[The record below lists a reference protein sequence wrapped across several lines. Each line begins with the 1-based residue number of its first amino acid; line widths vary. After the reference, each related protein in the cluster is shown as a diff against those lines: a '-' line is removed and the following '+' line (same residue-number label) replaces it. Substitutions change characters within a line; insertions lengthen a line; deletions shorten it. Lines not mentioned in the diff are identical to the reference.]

1 MRLIAEWGRRV
12 WFLLHRR
19 RFEDELHQEME
30 SHRAMMDDP
39 RRFGNARRLR
49 EDAVDVWGWQWL
61 DHLGRD
67 TRFAARTLVR
77 SPGFAAMAI
86 LSLALATGAT
96 TAIFSVI
103 NGVLL
108 RPLPFHEP
116 DRLVQIFGSEWRQ
129 DRGVATD
136 NMSAPI
142 GREEIDAYRRSP
154 QIAAMAAY
162 GLSTAHLIGAG
173 RLERL
178 TSVETDLAFFDVLGV
193 PALVGRV
200 FTPADGPDVAV
211 VSAGWWARQFGSDP
225 TVAGRVVILNGRSV
239 TILGVMPPSFQFPYG
254 AGSVLPTAL
263 PEMRTDVW
271 LPFPLRDATGAPR
284 HRGRTHVIARLAPSS
299 SVASLQTELGGMAEQ
314 VQRGFQDPRIR
325 IKVRV
330 APLKEVV
337 AGPVRQSL
345 WMLFAAVGLVLAAAC
360 ANLANLLL
368 ARLSVRAREV
378 VTRAALGAT
387 PRRLVS
393 QFLVESVLLS
403 VLGGAAGALIA
414 RWGTPLLAA
423 LAAARIPRADEVAL
437 DWQAFAFLSAL
448 CVGTALVFGI
458 APALAATRLD
468 IHGIT
473 RESGGH
479 PTGAG
484 GYGGL
489 RNTLVIVEVAL
500 AFVLAAGGV
509 TVVRELIRLQRL
521 DNGMATENVLTMHLT
536 PRATVAEYQAIEDR
550 LAGVPGVTAV
560 GLTQVIPLQ
569 NWGWRA
575 DFSVKGG
582 SRTFPGRSLASL
594 RYVTPAYFRTLG
606 IRVVRGRTFT
616 DQDGERT
623 PMVLVVNE
631 TLARRYFP
639 GEDPVGVELDRGVIV
654 GVVADVRQAG
664 LDQTAEPEIYYAVAQ
679 NVATSPDIG
688 MSVVLRTI
696 GPPDRVVSAA
706 RSAIAEV
713 APSIAVFNV
722 RTMAQIVTDS
732 LWELRLYRVL
742 IGGFAALALG
752 LAAIGLHGVI
762 ACHVTARMHE
772 FAVRLALGAE
782 PSSLS
787 RLVMRRALTLAGVGL
802 AAGITLTLSLA
813 PGLRATPIGQ
823 SADAVLYVI
832 TTAVVIAIALVACLM
847 PALQVGRVD
856 AASALRHQ

>member
-200 FTPADGPDVAV
+200 FTPADGPDVVV

-284 HRGRTHVIARLAPSS
+284 RRGRTHVIARLAPSS

-403 VLGGAAGALIA
+403 VLGGAAGAPDGGRRSWLRWRRRESRA
-414 RWGTPLLAA
+414 RTKSRSTGRRLPSCRRCVS
-423 LAAARIPRADEVAL
+423 ARR
-437 DWQAFAFLSAL
+437 WSSASHPHWRRR
-448 CVGTALVFGI
+448 VSTSTGSPVSRVDTRP
-458 APALAATRLD
+458 APAVMAVCGTR
-468 IHGIT
+468 
-473 RESGGH
+473 
-479 PTGAG
+479 
-484 GYGGL
+484 
-489 RNTLVIVEVAL
+489 
-500 AFVLAAGGV
+500 
-509 TVVRELIRLQRL
+509 
-521 DNGMATENVLTMHLT
+521 
-536 PRATVAEYQAIEDR
+536 
-550 LAGVPGVTAV
+550 
-560 GLTQVIPLQ
+560 
-569 NWGWRA
+569 W
-575 DFSVKGG
+575 
-582 SRTFPGRSLASL
+582 
-594 RYVTPAYFRTLG
+594 
-606 IRVVRGRTFT
+606 
-616 DQDGERT
+616 
-623 PMVLVVNE
+623 
-631 TLARRYFP
+631 
-639 GEDPVGVELDRGVIV
+639 
-654 GVVADVRQAG
+654 
-664 LDQTAEPEIYYAVAQ
+664 
-679 NVATSPDIG
+679 
-688 MSVVLRTI
+688 
-696 GPPDRVVSAA
+696 
-706 RSAIAEV
+706 
-713 APSIAVFNV
+713 
-722 RTMAQIVTDS
+722 
-732 LWELRLYRVL
+732 
-742 IGGFAALALG
+742 
-752 LAAIGLHGVI
+752 
-762 ACHVTARMHE
+762 
-772 FAVRLALGAE
+772 
-782 PSSLS
+782 
-787 RLVMRRALTLAGVGL
+787 
-802 AAGITLTLSLA
+802 
-813 PGLRATPIGQ
+813 
-823 SADAVLYVI
+823 
-832 TTAVVIAIALVACLM
+832 
-847 PALQVGRVD
+847 
-856 AASALRHQ
+856 